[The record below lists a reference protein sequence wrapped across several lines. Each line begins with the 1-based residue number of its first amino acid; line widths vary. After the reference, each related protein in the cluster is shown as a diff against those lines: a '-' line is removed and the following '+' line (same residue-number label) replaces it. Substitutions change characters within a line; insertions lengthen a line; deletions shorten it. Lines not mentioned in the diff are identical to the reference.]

1 MNLIKLLF
9 LVECFDQVEQST
21 GQLDIVL
28 QKNQQSTKRFVADVF
43 YCFCQNI
50 TEQDYMVN
58 KIKIIKRHK
67 RCHDYKNKTT
77 ENIFN
82 NTDLNYMI
90 KMFRS
95 TTFHCN

>member
-43 YCFCQNI
+43 TVFAKILLSKI
-50 TEQDYMVN
+50 TW
-58 KIKIIKRHK
+58 
-67 RCHDYKNKTT
+67 
-77 ENIFN
+77 
-82 NTDLNYMI
+82 
-90 KMFRS
+90 
-95 TTFHCN
+95 